1 MTEHRPGRWPV
12 ANPVDLD
19 ALAPTT
25 EDELYMRRQQEKA
38 LREMCLGSIQHDLE
52 QQPTPSS
59 AQAKAR
65 IWCAQILAIA
75 EDVAAAKRK
84 AA

>member
-1 MTEHRPGRWPV
+1 MNERRPGQWPV
-12 ANPVDLD
+12 DNPADLG
-19 ALAPTT
+19 APPS
-25 EDELYMRRQQEKA
+25 EDELYMKRQQEKA

-52 QQPTPSS
+52 QQPTASS

-65 IWCAQILAIA
+65 VWCAQILAIA
-75 EDVAAAKRK
+75 EDVAAEKRK

>member
-1 MTEHRPGRWPV
+1 MNERRPGQWPV
-12 ANPVDLD
+12 DNPADLD
-19 ALAPTT
+19 LAAPSA
-25 EDELYMRRQQEKA
+25 DELYMRRQQEKA
-38 LREMCLGSIQHDLE
+38 LREMCLDSIQHDLE
-52 QQPTPSS
+52 QQPTASS